1 MILMAGA
8 PLPALAGPWDF
19 TLPVQYLLD
28 TGGPVEVAVGVTV
41 HGPAGSSDGVGRLA
55 KWAMRV

>member
-1 MILMAGA
+1 MCQKLLAH
-8 PLPALAGPWDF
+8 PAAA
-19 TLPVQYLLD
+19 D
-28 TGGPVEVAVGVTV
+28 TSYIFVEMSVISSGVTV